1 MATVATLGVSQMKV
15 GDLVEYNGYI
25 GIIIESNE
33 WGEILVQWCD
43 DEEIEDVSNYP
54 SLELQ
59 VIS

>member
-1 MATVATLGVSQMKV
+1 MKV

>member
-1 MATVATLGVSQMKV
+1 MKV

-33 WGEILVQWCD
+33 WGTLVQWCD
-43 DEEIEDVSNYP
+43 DEAIEDFSNYYA

>member
-1 MATVATLGVSQMKV
+1 MKV

-33 WGEILVQWCD
+33 WATLVQWCG
-43 DEEIEDVSNYP
+43 DEEIEDVSNYS
-54 SLELQ
+54 SLKLKLQ